1 MSHVHTQYMTTD
13 RIPVGSAIS
22 VLVKQHGR
30 IRDMFAAV
38 RRAHGDGA
46 RELFDDLREM
56 LAVHEAGEEMVLR
69 PISRDTAGART
80 VDACNQEE
88 AEISLFLAGLEQIGV
103 DDPRFGQLFDRLEQA
118 FLEHA
123 EREEATEFPTVL
135 AECDEQDQATMG
147 LRLAAAQQLAP
158 THPHPAIAGSTTG
171 QYTVGP
177 FASLLD
183 RARDMFRHDDA

>member
-13 RIPVGSAIS
+13 RIPAGSAIS

-69 PISRDTAGART
+69 PISRTTAGPRVVSAR
-80 VDACNQEE
+80 DQEE
-88 AEISLFLAGLEQIGV
+88 AEISLFLAGLEQVGT
-103 DDPRFGQLFDRLEQA
+103 DDPRFGKLFDRLEQA
-118 FLEHA
+118 FLEHSA
-123 EREEATEFPTVL
+123 QEEATEFPTVL
-135 AECDEQDQATMG
+135 ADCDEEDQLTMG
-147 LRLAAAQQLAP
+147 LRLAAAQHLAP
-158 THPHPAIAGSTTG
+158 THPHPEIAGSTAK

-183 RARDMFRHDDA
+183 RARDMFRFDDA